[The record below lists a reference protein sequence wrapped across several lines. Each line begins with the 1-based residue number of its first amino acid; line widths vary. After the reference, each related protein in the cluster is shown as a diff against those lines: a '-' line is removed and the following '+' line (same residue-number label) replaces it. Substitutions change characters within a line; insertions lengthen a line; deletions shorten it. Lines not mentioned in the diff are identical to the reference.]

1 MKGDQEENTGQPTA
15 VRKGVQDFVALGA
28 ADR

>member
-1 MKGDQEENTGQPTA
+1 MKGDQKENTGQPIA
-15 VRKGVQDFVALGA
+15 VRKGVQDFVGLGA